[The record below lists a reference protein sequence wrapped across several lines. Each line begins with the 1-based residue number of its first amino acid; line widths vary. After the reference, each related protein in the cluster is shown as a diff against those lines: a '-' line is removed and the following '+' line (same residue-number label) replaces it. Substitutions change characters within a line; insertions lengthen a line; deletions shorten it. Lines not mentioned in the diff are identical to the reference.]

1 MSWECMNERY
11 MDNSRP
17 EYVWYNNKMCLEYM
31 DRRFDVPNKPPRM
44 DSTIHVLV
52 TQSGD
57 DLVVKKQ
64 NGGMNEQESFF
75 QWVEAQVV
83 GKGDYRDDLLDIQ
96 ITTGQFTTMILKLN
110 YKEHEWH
117 FNPPDAVFC
126 IVPWGG
132 PKKGQYVHAML
143 PHDTKYTPWQV
154 TDINP
159 HDCCQVTLKS
169 EDGWWF
175 MNYRVTPWYP
185 DGESRIKFTI
195 KNTSP
200 CGIPRRGPRRACA
213 LK

>member
-1 MSWECMNERY
+1 MNKRY
-11 MDNSRP
+11 I
-17 EYVWYNNKMCLEYM
+17 NKKCLEYL
-31 DRRFDVPNKPPRM
+31 DRRFHVPNQPPRM

-64 NGGMNEQESFF
+64 KGGMDEQESFF

-83 GKGDYRDDLLDIQ
+83 EGVDWRDDLLDIQ
-96 ITTGQFTTMILKLN
+96 ITTGQFTGMNLKLD
-110 YKEHEWH
+110 YQEHEWH

-126 IVPWGG
+126 IVTWGG
-132 PKKGQYVHAML
+132 PKIGQCVHAMF
-143 PHDTKYTPWQV
+143 PYHTEYTPCEV

-159 HDCCQVTLKS
+159 HDCCQVTLHS
-169 EDGWWF
+169 MLPGGGWCF

-185 DGESRIKFTI
+185 DGESPIKFTI